1 VKTLTLKLIAIDCTH
16 FFFIFSRL
24 QYNTSAKQITRKMA
38 ERGLTML
45 VHSVVIGIAVYAIM
59 VFLLKQ
65 SPAVAENRSILIAS
79 AVLIYMIVF
88 GHGLPGRMNSQ
99 L

>member
-1 VKTLTLKLIAIDCTH
+1 
-16 FFFIFSRL
+16 
-24 QYNTSAKQITRKMA
+24 
-38 ERGLTML
+38 ML
-45 VHSVVIGIAVYAIM
+45 MHSVVIGAILYAVM

-88 GHGLPGRMNSQ
+88 GHGLPGRMNSM

>member
-1 VKTLTLKLIAIDCTH
+1 MT
-16 FFFIFSRL
+16 
-24 QYNTSAKQITRKMA
+24 

-99 L
+99 I